1 MRFGGQLPADLREL
15 LVCLVASHVGNQF
28 EWVMHVPLAVTA
40 GIPAAALESIRNK
53 LVPAGLNDAQ
63 QVTHDFGVELLR

>member
-1 MRFGGQLPADLREL
+1 LRFGGQLPADLREL